1 MRRRDNG
8 ESGCEVFA
16 DSHPWYG
23 VMDMT
28 GSDPVMIGRIICPID
43 AQIIALVIG
52 TPYLYDEAVRIMAEK
67 AKATAT

>member
-28 GSDPVMIGRIICPID
+28 GSDPVIRHLRSKRKSPSLRERPE
-43 AQIIALVIG
+43 AL
-52 TPYLYDEAVRIMAEK
+52 PSLRAHPFPMQY
-67 AKATAT
+67 